1 MFHNYLF
8 SLAAQEA
15 RLWLDTSCVN
25 AAIVNTFKSA
35 CNRYHGSSGNK
46 NNKKTGGDTSINNQT
61 HEGLDVQVEGPAV
74 LCKASPVTLA
84 KAVKNHAEIEGMK
97 NSHLR

>member
-1 MFHNYLF
+1 M
-8 SLAAQEA
+8 AAQEA
-15 RLWLDTSCVN
+15 KLWLDTSSVN

-35 CNRYHGSSGNK
+35 CNRYHGSNGNK
-46 NNKKTGGDTSINNQT
+46 NNKKIGSDTSVNNQA
-61 HEGLDVQVEGPAV
+61 HEGLDVQVKGPAV
-74 LCKASPVTLA
+74 LCKPSPVTLA